1 MAVRPNFEMQEDESG
16 IDMTPMLDIVFI
28 MLIFFIVTT
37 TFVRDAGVEI
47 NRPQAQSAEPVK
59 AQGARIAITAD
70 GEIWLD
76 KQQLDIRM
84 VRPALERLRADEPN
98 LGVLIQADK
107 EAGTGLLIEVL
118 DVINLMGI
126 EQVAVATREDG

>member
-1 MAVRPNFEMQEDESG
+1 M
-16 IDMTPMLDIVFI
+16 
-28 MLIFFIVTT
+28 
-37 TFVRDAGVEI
+37 
-47 NRPQAQSAEPVK
+47 
-59 AQGARIAITAD
+59 
-70 GEIWLD
+70 WLD

>member
-1 MAVRPNFEMQEDESG
+1 
-16 IDMTPMLDIVFI
+16 
-28 MLIFFIVTT
+28 
-37 TFVRDAGVEI
+37 
-47 NRPQAQSAEPVK
+47 
-59 AQGARIAITAD
+59 
-70 GEIWLD
+70 
-76 KQQLDIRM
+76 M